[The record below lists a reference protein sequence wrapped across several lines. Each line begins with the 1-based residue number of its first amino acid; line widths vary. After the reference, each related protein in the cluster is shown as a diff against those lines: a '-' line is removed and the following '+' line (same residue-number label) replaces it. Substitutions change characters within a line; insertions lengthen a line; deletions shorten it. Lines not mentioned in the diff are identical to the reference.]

1 MQSRILSLRHQVGEG
16 EEFAHRPGQSNL
28 RIQQLQDELDGRRRV
43 RAFTH
48 LSDAELNLS

>member
-1 MQSRILSLRHQVGEG
+1 MQSRIVSLGHQVGDG
-16 EEFAHRPGQSNL
+16 DEFAHQPGQSNQ
-28 RIQQLQDELDGRRRV
+28 RTQQLQDELDGRRV